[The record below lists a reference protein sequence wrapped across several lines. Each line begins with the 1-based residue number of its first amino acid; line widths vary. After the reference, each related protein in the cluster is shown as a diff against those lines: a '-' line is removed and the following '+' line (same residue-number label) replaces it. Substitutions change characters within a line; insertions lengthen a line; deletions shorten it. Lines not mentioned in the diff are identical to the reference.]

1 MEVLEESL
9 PQLTVFLVRCQEGDF
24 RKKVKTGSLFLV
36 ALLKQACSYL
46 TFIALNI
53 LLLKMFFL
61 SSTMQ

>member
-1 MEVLEESL
+1 
-9 PQLTVFLVRCQEGDF
+9 
-24 RKKVKTGSLFLV
+24 VKTGSLFLV

-61 SSTMQ
+61 SSTELANIQFYLEAFAVLLRGIVS